1 MINMEETYKKLFDEF
16 LDGALNE
23 EKNKRYNSAVS
34 NYYKALSTVCSLII
48 YRKNRKISN
57 SHQEVD
63 LFLLTLFPDIRK
75 NIDGLY
81 KTYTGSY
88 QTLKN
93 KKDCIEIK
101 DGIKKVIRMAGIEKE
116 FEESIKK
123 I

>member
-1 MINMEETYKKLFDEF
+1 MEETYKKLFDEF